1 VASRRSRRLSAQPG
15 PRPDGAGYDEEQVA
29 GIRRWPIDATEKGFG
44 GPAHRSPLT
53 AGQLARERPRAG
65 AGLLSTP
72 RVLVREQALRHNIAA
87 MAAYCAANDVIL
99 FPHGKTTMAPQ
110 ILAAQLDAGAAGITA
125 ASMSQVRMFRRFGV
139 RNVLL
144 ANELV
149 DDASISWVAREL
161 TADGQFSFL
170 CYVDSV
176 PGAGR
181 LDSILAACG
190 FTGRLRVLVEL
201 GHDDGR
207 TGCRTRAEA
216 LAVAAAAGRAPHLEL
231 AGVAGYEGSLLAPT
245 PAETA
250 RKAQAYC
257 EELRQL
263 ALSLAASG
271 QFPQPPVVTAGGS
284 AYFDE
289 VVDVLGG
296 QPDWS
301 LILRSG
307 CYVTHDHGLYSR
319 IAPSGRNTPGVPVL
333 EPALE
338 AWAPVLSRPERETA
352 VLGIGRRDISFDA
365 GNPVVRY
372 GRAADGTT
380 LDSAG
385 AVVRR
390 LFDQHAVLSV
400 PAEARLAP
408 GDEICLGI
416 SHPCTTFDKWRWI
429 PVLDAGDRITD
440 VVRTFF

>member
-1 VASRRSRRLSAQPG
+1 M
-15 PRPDGAGYDEEQVA
+15 YDVEQVA
-29 GIRRWPIDATEKGFG
+29 GLRRWPIDATEKGFG

-53 AGQLARERPRAG
+53 AGQLARERPGPG

-72 RVLVREQALRHNIAA
+72 RVLLREQALRHNISA
-87 MAAYCAANDVIL
+87 MAAYCAANGVVL

-110 ILAAQLDAGAAGITA
+110 ILAAQLDGGAAGITA
-125 ASMSQVRMFRRFGV
+125 ASVSQVRMFRRFGV

-161 TADGQFSFL
+161 TEDGQFSFL

-176 PGAGR
+176 TGVSR
-181 LDSILAACG
+181 LDEILAAYG
-190 FTGRLRVLVEL
+190 LPGRLRVLVEL
-201 GHDDGR
+201 GHEDGR

-216 LAVAAAAGRAPHLEL
+216 LTVAAAVGRAPRLEL
-231 AGVAGYEGSLLAPT
+231 AGVAGYEGSLQAPT

-250 RKAQAYC
+250 QKARVYC
-257 EELRQL
+257 AELRQL

-271 QFPQPPVVTAGGS
+271 QFPEPPVVTAGGS

-289 VVDVLGG
+289 VVGVLGRS
-296 QPDWS
+296 PDWS
-301 LILRSG
+301 LVLRSG
-307 CYVTHDHGLYSR
+307 CYVTHDHGLYTR
-319 IAPSGRNTPGVPVL
+319 IAPAGRDAPAVPVL

-352 VLGIGRRDISFDA
+352 VLGIGRRDVSFDA
-365 GNPVVRY
+365 GNPVVLY

-380 LDSAG
+380 LDTGGS
-385 AVVRR
+385 VVRR

-400 PAEARLAP
+400 PAGAGLAP
-408 GDEICLGI
+408 GDELCLGI

-429 PVLDAGDRITD
+429 PVLDGEDRITD
-440 VVRTFF
+440 VIRTFF

>member
-1 VASRRSRRLSAQPG
+1 M
-15 PRPDGAGYDEEQVA
+15 YDEEQVA

-44 GPAHRSPLT
+44 GPAHLSPLT
-53 AGQLARERPRAG
+53 AGQLARERPGAG

-72 RVLVREQALRHNIAA
+72 RVLLREQAVAHNIAA
-87 MAAYCAANDVIL
+87 MAAYCAAQAVTL

-110 ILAAQLDAGAAGITA
+110 ILAAQLDAGAAGVTA
-125 ASMSQVRMFRRFGV
+125 ASISQVRVFRRFGV
-139 RNVLL
+139 RDVLL

-149 DDASISWVAREL
+149 DEASISWVAREL
-161 TADGQFSFL
+161 TADQPFSFL

-176 PGAGR
+176 TGAGR
-181 LDSILAACG
+181 LDALLTACG
-190 FTGRLRVLVEL
+190 FPGRLRVLVEL

-216 LAVAAAAGRAPHLEL
+216 LAVAAAVGRAPRLEL
-231 AGVAGYEGSLLAPT
+231 AGVAGYEGSLQAPT

-250 RKAQAYC
+250 RKARAYC
-257 EELRQL
+257 AELGQL
-263 ALSLAASG
+263 AQSLAASG
-271 QFPQPPVVTAGGS
+271 QFPEPPVVTAGGS

-289 VVDVLGG
+289 VVGVLGG
-296 QPDWS
+296 QRDWN

-319 IAPSGRNTPGVPVL
+319 IAPSARNAPEGNTPEGNTPAVPVL

-352 VLGIGRRDISFDA
+352 VLGIGRRDVSFDA

-372 GRAADGTT
+372 GRAAGGST
-380 LDSAG
+380 LDTGG

-400 PAEARLAP
+400 PAGAALAP
-408 GDEICLGI
+408 GDEVCLGI

-429 PVLDAGDRITD
+429 PVVDTEDRITD
-440 VVRTFF
+440 VIRTFF

>member
-1 VASRRSRRLSAQPG
+1 MADRRSGRLSSQAR
-15 PRPDGAGYDEEQVA
+15 PRCDGAGYDEEQVA
-29 GIRRWPIDATEKGFG
+29 GIRRWPIDAMEKGFG
-44 GPAHRSPLT
+44 GPAHVSPLT
-53 AGQLARERPRAG
+53 AGQLARDRPPAG

-72 RVLVREQALRHNIAA
+72 RVLLRERALRHNISA
-87 MAAYCAANDVIL
+87 MAAYCAAHAVSL

-110 ILAAQLDAGAAGITA
+110 ILAAQLDGGAAGVTV
-125 ASMSQVRMFRRFGV
+125 ASISQARMFRRFGV

-161 TADGQFSFL
+161 TSDRQFSFL

-176 PGAGR
+176 AGAGR
-181 LDSILAACG
+181 LDGLLAARG
-190 FTGRLRVLVEL
+190 FPSRLRVLVEL

-207 TGCRTRAEA
+207 TGCRSRAEA
-216 LAVAAAAGRAPHLEL
+216 LAVAAAVGRAPRLQL
-231 AGVAGYEGSLLAPT
+231 AGVAGYEGSLLAAT

-250 RKAQAYC
+250 QKARAYC
-257 EELRQL
+257 AELGQL
-263 ALSLAASG
+263 TLSLTASG
-271 QFPQPPVVTAGGS
+271 QFPEPPLLTAGGS

-289 VVDVLGG
+289 VVDVLGRPG
-296 QPDWS
+296 DWS
-301 LILRSG
+301 LVLRSG

-319 IAPSGRNTPGVPVL
+319 IAPSGRDRPAVPVL

-352 VLGIGRRDISFDA
+352 VLGIGRRDVSFDA
-365 GNPVVRY
+365 GNPVVLH
-372 GRAADGTT
+372 GRAAGGTA
-380 LDSAG
+380 LDTGG

-400 PAEARLAP
+400 PAGAGLAP
-408 GDEICLGI
+408 GDEVCLGI

-429 PVLDAGDRITD
+429 PVLDAEDRITD
-440 VVRTFF
+440 VIRTFF

>member
-1 VASRRSRRLSAQPG
+1 MANRRSRRLSAQAGPG
-15 PRPDGAGYDEEQVA
+15 SDGALYDEEQVA

-44 GPAHRSPLT
+44 GPAHRSPLS
-53 AGQLARERPRAG
+53 AGQLARERPGAG

-72 RVLVREQALRHNIAA
+72 RVLLREQAVAHNIAA
-87 MAAYCAANDVIL
+87 MAAYCAAQAVTL

-110 ILAAQLDAGAAGITA
+110 ILAAQLDGGAAGITA
-125 ASMSQVRMFRRFGV
+125 ASISQVRMFRRFGV

-176 PGAGR
+176 AGTGR
-181 LDSILAACG
+181 LDAILAACG

-201 GHDDGR
+201 GHEDGR
-207 TGCRTRAEA
+207 TGCRSRAEA
-216 LAVAAAAGRAPHLEL
+216 LAVAAAVGRAPRLEL

-250 RKAQAYC
+250 QKARAYC

-263 ALSLAASG
+263 ALSLTASG
-271 QFPQPPVVTAGGS
+271 QFPEPPVVTAGGS

-296 QPDWS
+296 QSDWS
-301 LILRSG
+301 LVLRSG

-319 IAPSGRNTPGVPVL
+319 IAPSARNTTAVPVL

-352 VLGIGRRDISFDA
+352 VLGIGRRDVSFDA
-365 GNPVVRY
+365 GNPVILY
-372 GRAADGTT
+372 GRAAGGTT
-380 LDSAG
+380 LDTGG

-400 PAEARLAP
+400 PAGAGLAP
-408 GDEICLGI
+408 GDEVCLGI

-429 PVLDAGDRITD
+429 PVLDGEDRITD
-440 VVRTFF
+440 VIRTFF

>member
-1 VASRRSRRLSAQPG
+1 MHD
-15 PRPDGAGYDEEQVA
+15 DGSGGARYDEEQVA
-29 GIRRWPIDATEKGFG
+29 ALRRWPIDAAEKGFG
-44 GPAHRSPLT
+44 GPAHQSPLT
-53 AGQLARERPRAG
+53 AAQLARERPRAD
-65 AGLLSTP
+65 AGLLAVP
-72 RVLVREQALRHNIAA
+72 RVQLRERALQHNISA
-87 MAAYCAANDVIL
+87 MAAYCAAQGAIL

-110 ILAAQLDAGAAGITA
+110 IFAAQLDAGAAGITA
-125 ASMSQVRMFRRFGV
+125 ASISQVRTFRRFGV

-170 CYVDSV
+170 CYVNSV
-176 PGAGR
+176 TGAGR
-181 LDSILAACG
+181 LDGILAARG
-190 FTGRLRVLVEL
+190 FRGQLRVLVEL

-216 LAVAAAAGRAPHLEL
+216 LAVAAAVARAPRLEL
-231 AGVAGYEGSLLAPT
+231 AGVAGYEGSLMAPT

-250 RKAQAYC
+250 QKARVYC
-257 EELRQL
+257 AELGEL
-263 ALSLAASG
+263 TLSLAASG

-289 VVDVLGG
+289 VVGVLGRG
-296 QPDWS
+296 RDWS
-301 LILRSG
+301 LVLRSG

-319 IAPSGRNTPGVPVL
+319 IAPAGRERPGVPVL

-338 AWAPVLSRPERETA
+338 AWAPVLSRPERQTA
-352 VLGIGRRDISFDA
+352 VLGIGRRDVSFDA
-365 GNPVVRY
+365 GNPVILH

-380 LDSAG
+380 LDTGGS
-385 AVVRR
+385 VVTR

-400 PAEARLAP
+400 PAAAGLAP
-408 GDEICLGI
+408 GDEVCLGI

-440 VVRTFF
+440 AVRTFF

>member
-1 VASRRSRRLSAQPG
+1 M
-15 PRPDGAGYDEEQVA
+15 YDVEQVA
-29 GIRRWPIDATEKGFG
+29 GLRRWPIDATEKGFG

-53 AGQLARERPRAG
+53 AGQLARERPGAG

-72 RVLVREQALRHNIAA
+72 RVLLREQALRHNISA
-87 MAAYCAANDVIL
+87 MADYCAANGVVL

-110 ILAAQLDAGAAGITA
+110 ILAAQLDGGAAGITA
-125 ASMSQVRMFRRFGV
+125 ASVSQVRMFRRFGV

-149 DDASISWVAREL
+149 DEASISWVAREL

-176 PGAGR
+176 TGAAR
-181 LDSILAACG
+181 LDEILAACG
-190 FTGRLRVLVEL
+190 LPGRLRVLVEL
-201 GHDDGR
+201 GHEDGR

-216 LAVAAAAGRAPHLEL
+216 LTVAAAVGRAPRLEL
-231 AGVAGYEGSLLAPT
+231 AGVAGYEGSLLAAT

-250 RKAQAYC
+250 QKARAYC
-257 EELRQL
+257 AELRQL

-271 QFPQPPVVTAGGS
+271 QFPGPPVVTAGGS

-289 VVDVLGG
+289 VVDVLGRS
-296 QPDWS
+296 PDWS
-301 LILRSG
+301 LVLRSG

-319 IAPSGRNTPGVPVL
+319 IAPAGRDAPAVPVL

-338 AWAPVLSRPERETA
+338 AWAPVLSRPEPETA
-352 VLGIGRRDISFDA
+352 VLGIGRRDVSFDA
-365 GNPVVRY
+365 GNPVVLH
-372 GRAADGTT
+372 GRAVDGTT
-380 LDSAG
+380 LDTGG

-400 PAEARLAP
+400 PAAARLAP
-408 GDEICLGI
+408 GDELCLGI

-429 PVLDAGDRITD
+429 PVLDGEDRITD
-440 VVRTFF
+440 VIRTFF

>member
-1 VASRRSRRLSAQPG
+1 MANRRRRRLSSQAG
-15 PRPDGAGYDEEQVA
+15 PRPGGALYDEEQVA

-53 AGQLARERPRAG
+53 AGQLARERPGAG

-72 RVLVREQALRHNIAA
+72 RVLLREQALRHNIAA
-87 MAAYCAANDVIL
+87 MAAYCAAHAVLL

-110 ILAAQLDAGAAGITA
+110 ILAAQLDAGAGGITA
-125 ASMSQVRMFRRFGV
+125 ASISQVRMFRCFGV

-176 PGAGR
+176 PGAVR
-181 LDSILAACG
+181 LDRILAACG
-190 FTGRLRVLVEL
+190 FTSRLRVLVEL

-216 LAVAAAAGRAPHLEL
+216 LAVAAAVGRAPRLEL

-250 RKAQAYC
+250 RKARAYC

-271 QFPQPPVVTAGGS
+271 QFPEPPVVTAGGS

-296 QPDWS
+296 QRDWS

-319 IAPSGRNTPGVPVL
+319 IAPSGRNTPAVPVL

-352 VLGIGRRDISFDA
+352 VLGIGRRDVSSDA
-365 GNPVVRY
+365 GNPVILH

-380 LDSAG
+380 LDCGG

-400 PAEARLAP
+400 PAGARLAP

-429 PVLDAGDRITD
+429 PVLDAEDRITD

>member
-1 VASRRSRRLSAQPG
+1 VASRRSGRLSSQAG
-15 PRPDGAGYDEEQVA
+15 LRRDGARYDEEQVA
-29 GIRRWPIDATEKGFG
+29 GIRRWPIEATEKGFG

-53 AGQLARERPRAG
+53 AGQLARERPPAD

-72 RVLVREQALRHNIAA
+72 RVLLREQALRHNISA
-87 MAAYCAANDVIL
+87 MAAYCAAHGVAL

-110 ILAAQLDAGAAGITA
+110 ILAAQLDGGAAGITA
-125 ASMSQVRMFRRFGV
+125 ASVSQARMFRRFGV

-161 TADGQFSFL
+161 TADSQFSFL

-176 PGAGR
+176 AGAGR
-181 LDSILAACG
+181 LDGILAGRG
-190 FTGRLRVLVEL
+190 FTSRLRVLVEL

-207 TGCRTRAEA
+207 TGCRTQAEA
-216 LAVAAAAGRAPHLEL
+216 LAVAAAVGRAPRLEL
-231 AGVAGYEGSLLAPT
+231 AGVAGFEGSLLAPT

-250 RKAQAYC
+250 QKARAYC
-257 EELRQL
+257 AELGQL

-271 QFPQPPVVTAGGS
+271 QFPEPPVVTAGGS

-289 VVDVLGG
+289 VVDVLGRSG
-296 QPDWS
+296 DWS
-301 LILRSG
+301 LVLRSG

-319 IAPSGRNTPGVPVL
+319 IAPAGRDRPAVPIL

-352 VLGIGRRDISFDA
+352 VLGIGRRDVSFDA
-365 GNPVVRY
+365 GNPVILH
-372 GRAADGTT
+372 GRAADGTI
-380 LDSAG
+380 LDTGGSL
-385 AVVRR
+385 VRR

-400 PAEARLAP
+400 PAVAGLAP
-408 GDEICLGI
+408 GDEVCLGI

-429 PVLDAGDRITD
+429 PVLDAEDRITD
-440 VVRTFF
+440 VIRTFF